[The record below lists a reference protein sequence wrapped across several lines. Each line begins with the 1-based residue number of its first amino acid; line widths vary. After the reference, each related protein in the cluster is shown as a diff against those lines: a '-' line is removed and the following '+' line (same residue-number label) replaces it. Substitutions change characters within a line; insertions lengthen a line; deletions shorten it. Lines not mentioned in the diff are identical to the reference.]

1 MSVTLHKC
9 PVCDGTGLVSRP
21 SHVAGDQQTWSD
33 SNAGPYECSTC
44 GGKGVLSTVNVNEFQ
59 TFPAPGRPL

>member
-1 MSVTLHKC
+1 MTNREKAY
-9 PVCDGTGLVSRP
+9 GLLI
-21 SHVAGDQQTWSD
+21 QMF
-33 SNAGPYECSTC
+33 ECSTC